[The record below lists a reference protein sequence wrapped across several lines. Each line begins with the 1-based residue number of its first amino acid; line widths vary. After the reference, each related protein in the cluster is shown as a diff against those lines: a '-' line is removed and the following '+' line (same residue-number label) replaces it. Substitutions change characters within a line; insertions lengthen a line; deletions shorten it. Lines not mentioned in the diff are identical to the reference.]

1 MLHACTVRAVCYL
14 VILNIVV
21 TPSPSSP
28 TPPKKP
34 LLSACFFASA
44 VLISASQRKPRR
56 TAMDPHDSLQSRNS
70 VSSRTELAPLD
81 FLHPACLP
89 SCPSALLPWR
99 WLVAGWKGGFQKP
112 AGRLSLACSPLR
124 LFRFYISFSS
134 PGACA
139 TLLPSLFLFFAPSP

>member
-1 MLHACTVRAVCYL
+1 
-14 VILNIVV
+14 
-21 TPSPSSP
+21 
-28 TPPKKP
+28 
-34 LLSACFFASA
+34 
-44 VLISASQRKPRR
+44 
-56 TAMDPHDSLQSRNS
+56 MDPHDNLQSRNS
-70 VSSRTELAPLD
+70 GEPSWRRWI

-139 TLLPSLFLFFAPSP
+139 TLLLSLFLSFAPSP